1 MERQWSNICSVSN
14 IFKYYIIDGKM
25 KTVNEKNPPHLLTL
39 LVGWFCTYYSILTT
53 VFLCFG
59 WRGHMEYFIATWAT
73 HVIWRLASHIHIP
86 SLRWMYDIT
95 FCVTTI
101 VTVIVMIDF
110 DRFVEERIYTKN
122 IWRKLKIITM
132 PMRLSL
138 SIIY

>member
-14 IFKYYIIDGKM
+14 IFKYYIIDEKM

-59 WRGHMEYFIATWAT
+59 WRGHMEYFIVTWAT

-86 SLRWMYDIT
+86 SLIWMYDIT

-110 DRFVEERIYTKN
+110 DRFVEERIYTVN